1 MRRVT
6 LIILAILVSL
16 AVAEI
21 PGPDPGLDPQV
32 FIDTTVPALT
42 REVEKLRD
50 AMFGVQ
56 DKIAEVANAQGIPIP
71 VPQLNMSGTQLL
83 LMPITNGPQLVKE
96 FTETVTDASL
106 KLLEAQV
113 DTLEWTVNTT
123 VQLHNTLTSHLRD
136 ANDML
141 TDINNQLLKSATAP
155 LRAMQSQIEDSIE
168 TIQDFIEDVSG
179 VSTVADAVDDLF
191 DSFGW

>member
-1 MRRVT
+1 
-6 LIILAILVSL
+6 
-16 AVAEI
+16 
-21 PGPDPGLDPQV
+21 V
-32 FIDTTVPALT
+32 FIDTTVPGLT
-42 REVEKLRD
+42 REVEKLCD

-56 DKIAEVANAQGIPIP
+56 DKITEIANAQGIPIP

-83 LMPITNGPQLVKE
+83 LMPITNGHQLVKE
-96 FTETVTDASL
+96 FTETVTDANL

-141 TDINNQLLKSATAP
+141 TDINKPAAQVCHRTSPCDAEPARRLHRDDSG
-155 LRAMQSQIEDSIE
+155 LRRRCQRSQCRRRCR
-168 TIQDFIEDVSG
+168 G
-179 VSTVADAVDDLF
+179 
-191 DSFGW
+191 